1 MSIPHFQIVH
11 FHFTVPMK
19 AISFLEVQSAATL
32 YDMELARTEF
42 QLAYKQ
48 HIKERLLELETA
60 LSADGQLMVFFS
72 KSFLDLLNET
82 DSDAIEQIRQLV
94 QKERIVLVGSCAYS
108 SFSYLC
114 HPLLFQ
120 EEVKLHQQSLKY
132 YFNKQ
137 AKYFINTA
145 CLYDNQLAELLQT
158 FQYQTVIA
166 TANSWHLAGRQA
178 SQLFRSAGEE
188 AIQLILANGD
198 STAQQTISLVNGYG
212 SAYGEEPLQVLTGA
226 ELHDL
231 YYKSSEEKHV
241 YAVSLPISSPEWQ
254 YNIPQYM
261 ANPLQKALIQ
271 EGRRL
276 MESKGH
282 QLTEEDQVSM
292 MCLLQPDHLLKMH
305 QSSQSES
312 YQYFISSMNI
322 LTAIGLRNA

>member
-11 FHFTVPMK
+11 FHFSVPMME
-19 AISFLEVQSAATL
+19 ISFLEVQSAGTL
-32 YDMELARTEF
+32 YDMELARQQF
-42 QLAYKQ
+42 KKAYKQ
-48 HIKERLLELETA
+48 HIEVQLEKLQTVLSKE
-60 LSADGQLMVFFS
+60 GQLMVFFS
-72 KSFLDLLNET
+72 KSFLDLLNEI
-82 DSDAIEQIRQLV
+82 DSDAMEQIRQLV
-94 QKERIVLVGSCAYS
+94 QQERIILVGSCAYS

-120 EEVKLHQQSLKY
+120 EEVKLHQQSLNN

-137 AKYFINTA
+137 ATYFINTA
-145 CLYDNQLAELLQT
+145 CLYDNQLAELLQA
-158 FQYQTVIA
+158 FHYKTVIA

-178 SQLFRSAGEE
+178 SQLFISAGEE
-188 AIQLILANGD
+188 ALQLILANGD
-198 STAQQTISLVNGYG
+198 GTAQQTISLVNGYG
-212 SAYGEEPLQVLTGA
+212 SAYGEETFQVLDGA
-226 ELHDL
+226 ELHEL

-261 ANPLQKALIQ
+261 ANPLQKALVQ

-276 MESKGH
+276 MESKGP
-282 QLTEEDQVSM
+282 QLNEADQISM

-312 YQYFISSMNI
+312 YQYFINSMNI